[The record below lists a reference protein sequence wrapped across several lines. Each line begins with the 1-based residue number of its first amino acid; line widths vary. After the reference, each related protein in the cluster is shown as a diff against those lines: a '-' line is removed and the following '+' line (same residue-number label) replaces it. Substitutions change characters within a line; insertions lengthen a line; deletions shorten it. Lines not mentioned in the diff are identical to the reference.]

1 MENFRE
7 HKARGILSY
16 ISFFGSP
23 ILQNRERVDKVLDKN
38 HFIKLLKSY
47 IKKFL

>member
-23 ILQNRERVDKVLDKN
+23 ILQNRERVDKHAISVQITESFGL
-38 HFIKLLKSY
+38 
-47 IKKFL
+47 